1 MAVPG
6 CVSVRMHTGVCLHR
20 EALGGRWVGKVGR
33 GERERERGREGG
45 LSDLSSHKDTN
56 PIGTGPHPYNLI

>member
-33 GERERERGREGG
+33 GERERKREGG
-45 LSDLSSHKDTN
+45 RTL
-56 PIGTGPHPYNLI
+56 